1 VEGDKVQSTGE
12 GKGPPGSYNFLDLR
26 NLNLHNTTL
35 CTHYI
40 PPPHLQVH
48 ERGNYMTYTKAVA
61 ASYSFEPPPD
71 LHTTSS
77 SMSQPAISDTANPS
91 NPPKAE
97 PAKSLS
103 VPPSVTL
110 LLIPSHTTAQGL
122 NRDTDGAPGDE
133 IADSKANNGDG
144 LPEQSESVVQT
155 GGDIFETN
163 ETPITQI
170 SERGERRQ

>member
-1 VEGDKVQSTGE
+1 MQSTGE
-12 GKGPPGSYNFLDLR
+12 GKGPLGSYNFLDLR

-35 CTHYI
+35 GTHHI

-61 ASYSFEPPPD
+61 ASYSFETPPFPYF
-71 LHTTSS
+71 HATSS

-133 IADSKANNGDG
+133 IADSEAKNGDG

-155 GGDIFETN
+155 GGDIFEIN

>member
-1 VEGDKVQSTGE
+1 MQSTGE
-12 GKGPPGSYNFLDLR
+12 GKGPLGSYNFLDLR

-35 CTHYI
+35 STHHI

-61 ASYSFEPPPD
+61 ASYSFE
-71 LHTTSS
+71 
-77 SMSQPAISDTANPS
+77 I
-91 NPPKAE
+91 
-97 PAKSLS
+97 
-103 VPPSVTL
+103 PPSCTFIRLPPACLNQRFLTQPIVPSLQRQSQSKVYPYHSQWTP

-133 IADSKANNGDG
+133 IADSEANNGDG
-144 LPEQSESVVQT
+144 PAEQSESVVQT
-155 GGDIFETN
+155 GGDIFEIN
-163 ETPITQI
+163 ETPITRI